1 MVCFKFGLDLFMSY
15 WSQSTSKL
23 LKFQPIPPF
32 INIYIYIYSY
42 NPLSAVEV
50 YNMVSRS
57 WRMIASL
64 KSSVV
69 GPSLHTYKGNL
80 ALFGNN
86 SIQIYDG
93 VTWAIASESLV
104 KKFDMGVLLKV
115 PCH

>member
-1 MVCFKFGLDLFMSY
+1 
-15 WSQSTSKL
+15 
-23 LKFQPIPPF
+23 
-32 INIYIYIYSY
+32 
-42 NPLSAVEV
+42 
-50 YNMVSRS
+50 MVSRS
-57 WRMIASL
+57 WRIIASL

-93 VTWAIASESLV
+93 VSWAIASESLV
-104 KKFDMGVLLKV
+104 KKFDMGVLLQV